1 MEAKLLYNIVV
12 AFAIHYL
19 HSFISAL
26 TYACHHSSISLP
38 KIRELEFQDKKNHQD
53 HRFISRWGN
62 KEGASL
68 GGGKDVCPA
77 VPARPG
83 SSGGIK

>member
-1 MEAKLLYNIVV
+1 MYKSP
-12 AFAIHYL
+12 YL

-38 KIRELEFQDKKNHQD
+38 KIRELKFQENKNHQD
-53 HRFISRWGN
+53 HRFISGWGN
-62 KEGASL
+62 KEGAGL
-68 GGGKDVCPA
+68 GRGEGVCPA

-83 SSGGIK
+83 SSGGIKSAASRPHQS